1 MTEKTGATSAPDLNL
16 KIEVFRSHEP
26 LRTVWTALQD
36 TACSTAFQTY
46 SWISLLLDKVG
57 NALSATPAIVLVSSE
72 SGTPLMLIPLAERRH
87 GPMRVLEFVDFGIS
101 DYNAPIIRRDFAAEL
116 GRQGFSALWRR
127 ILEQIGTADT
137 VDFKKMPPTIEGV
150 PNPFTQLNC
159 QPDTLAFNSPLN
171 AGFAG
176 YIKTL
181 GSHMNCELRRT
192 RRKLDAMGPVELRVA
207 SDPETAAT
215 LLKAT
220 IEHKSAW
227 CRATGARDQISKPP
241 YPAFY
246 DAFVRQQVG
255 SVAHSCALMVADRMI
270 AGNFGL
276 VWRGRF
282 YGLIQSSDFE
292 NYRMYSPGNHLL
304 VEVIRWCCEN
314 GISLFDFSI
323 GSESYKERWADNEE
337 QLYQHWQAV
346 SVTGKLVM
354 AHRRALI
361 DFKSKAD
368 PRLVEV
374 LRNLRNKAKE
384 LTSS

>member
-1 MTEKTGATSAPDLNL
+1 MTEKAGATSAPDRNL

-26 LRTVWTALQD
+26 LRSVWTALQNE
-36 TACSTAFQTY
+36 ACCTAFQTY

-57 NALSATPAIVLVSSE
+57 NALSATPAIVLVSGE
-72 SGTPLMLIPLAERRH
+72 SGTPLMLVPLAERRY
-87 GPMRVLEFVDFGIS
+87 GPVRVLEFVDFGIS
-101 DYNAPIIRRDFAAEL
+101 DYNAPIIRSDFAAEL

-127 ILEQIGTADT
+127 ILDHIGTADT
-137 VDFKKMPPTIEGV
+137 VNLKKMPPTIEGA
-150 PNPFTQLNC
+150 PNPFTQLTC
-159 QPDTLAFNSPLN
+159 QPDMLAFNSPLT
-171 AGFAG
+171 ADFAG

-220 IEHKSAW
+220 IEQKSAR
-227 CRATGARDQISKPP
+227 CRATGAHDQISKPP
-241 YPAFY
+241 YAAFY

-292 NYRMYSPGNHLL
+292 NYRMYSPGSHLL

-323 GSESYKERWADNEE
+323 GSESYKGRWADTEE
-337 QLYQHWQAV
+337 QLYQHSQAL
-346 SVTGKLVM
+346 SVIGRLAGM
-354 AHRRALI
+354 PRRAVI
-361 DFKSKAD
+361 EFKSRAD
-368 PRLVEV
+368 PQLVEV
-374 LRNLRNKAKE
+374 LRNLRNKVRLRAR
-384 LTSS
+384 